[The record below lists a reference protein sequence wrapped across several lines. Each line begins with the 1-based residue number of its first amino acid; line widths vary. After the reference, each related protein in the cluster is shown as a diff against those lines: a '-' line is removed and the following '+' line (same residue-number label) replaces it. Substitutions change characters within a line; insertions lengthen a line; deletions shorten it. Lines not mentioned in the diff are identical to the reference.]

1 MSLKITL
8 KDYKPLLIPVFMF
21 STSLVWG
28 QEVIKGVVYD
38 ELGSPISNVTVK
50 QKGTNNS
57 VLSDSKGMY
66 SIELQPTGTL
76 SLVYSYDGY
85 PNMEEAVSG
94 RKVINFTY
102 KRAEKQIEEVVVIG
116 YGKVKKSDLTGSV
129 ASVSAKDLAATPAMN
144 ALQALQGRASGLNIV
159 TAGGAPG
166 AGANVTI
173 RGGASITQGTEPLY
187 IVDGFQLDNALNI
200 INPNDIESIDVLKG
214 ASAIAIYGARGSNGI
229 IVIKT
234 KSGKKGRTTINY
246 NSFMSFDMLSKK
258 LDMISN
264 AEQYVKYQYELA
276 QLGGKATQWSNV
288 FDNSLGTDSPGF
300 YTGAFN
306 RISNRYGSASAL
318 DWQEKMLGGT
328 GVTQNQNVNI
338 SAGNDKTQAF
348 ISYNYNKQ
356 DGLLQNF
363 NETRNSLRANINSEL
378 YKGIR
383 VDFSSM
389 FNSNSTNGGGAYSGM
404 KKILLQPIT
413 GGTKFTQ
420 DQLFNT
426 QTFPDYSALDS
437 GFDTENPFVET
448 QASRSNKLSRTFLA
462 NAGIEF
468 DFLKNFTFRTAGSY
482 NWSNSKSTS
491 FSDANSRAF
500 LTDPVNTG
508 INGSIANAESFRYQI
523 TNTLTYNKTFG
534 EKHKITALI
543 GQEAVYQ
550 ESEGNS
556 MRLIKFPIFNYG
568 LDDITN
574 ATVSD
579 KDVSHS
585 STSISSYFG
594 RVNYNYDDR
603 YLLTATLRRDGSSK
617 FGPKNRW
624 GTFPSVAAAWRVSQE
639 SFWQNS
645 KVNNIVNDLKFRFEY
660 GVTGNND
667 IGNSLYTTNLVLT
680 DYPINNTPGNPAYTT
695 SNTVGNPDLRWE
707 EMKATNIGIDL
718 ALFNNRIKLTSEFYR
733 NDVNGMLLPVGLPV
747 STGYSIQYQNI
758 AKMRNQ
764 GLEFTLNSINIKSAG
779 FRWSTD
785 ANIGFNKS
793 KVLALDGRDSRPFSV
808 GSNRSG
814 LVTYY
819 ATVGEELGDMYGYV
833 YQGIYTTDDF
843 IQAPNGTLTLKPGVV
858 KPSSGTPKPGDMKF
872 AADNEAG
879 DQFTRKLVKIGNGT
893 PDFIGGISNNF
904 SYKGFDLAIFMKFSV
919 GGDIYNATKQS
930 LSPYAL
936 YQNVPTE
943 FGNNYYHL
951 IDPNTGQATTNL
963 VRLKELNPNEDSSL
977 WSLSNTNT
985 ANIAYPSS
993 YYVEDGS
1000 YLRIAQLTLGYSFNK
1015 EFLQHVSLTNAR
1027 IYVTVNN
1034 LATITGYS
1042 GYDPE
1047 VSAASGVA
1055 VTPGYDTSSF
1065 PRSRSYVLGVNLT
1078 F

>member
-1 MSLKITL
+1 MSLIIKHKNI
-8 KDYKPLLIPVFMF
+8 KRIVFPAFML
-21 STSLVWG
+21 STSFVWG
-28 QEVIKGVVYD
+28 QKTVND
-38 ELGSPISNVTVK
+38 TVK
-50 QKGTNNS
+50 STK
-57 VLSDSKGMY
+57 D
-66 SIELQPTGTL
+66 
-76 SLVYSYDGY
+76 
-85 PNMEEAVSG
+85 
-94 RKVINFTY
+94 
-102 KRAEKQIEEVVVIG
+102 IEEVVVIG

-129 ASVSAKDLAATPAMN
+129 ASVSAKDLATTPAMN

-166 AGANVTI
+166 AGANITI

-234 KSGKKGRTTINY
+234 KTGKKGRVTINY

-258 LDMISN
+258 LDMVSN

-276 QLGGKATQWSNV
+276 QLGGNATKWSNA

-306 RISNRYGSASAL
+306 RIDNRYGSAPVL

-328 GVTQNQNVNI
+328 GLTQNQNVSV

-383 VDFSSM
+383 LDFSSM
-389 FNSNSTNGGGAYSGM
+389 FTSNSTNGGGEYSGM

-413 GGTKFTQ
+413 GGTLFTQ

-437 GFDTENPFVET
+437 SFDTENPYIET
-448 QASRSNKLSRTFLA
+448 AASTQNKRARTFLA
-462 NAGIEF
+462 NVGLEF
-468 DFLKNFTFRTAGSY
+468 DLLKDFTFRTAGSY
-482 NWSNSKSTS
+482 NWTNTKATS
-491 FSDANSRAF
+491 FSDKNSRAY
-500 LTDPVNTG
+500 LTDPINTG
-508 INGSIANAESFRYQI
+508 INGSIGNSEAYRYQI
-523 TNTLTYNKTFG
+523 TNTLTYNKTLG
-534 EKHKITALI
+534 EKHKLTALI
-543 GQEAVYQ
+543 GNEIIYQ
-550 ESEGNS
+550 ETESNNIT
-556 MRLIKFPIFNYG
+556 LIRFPSILNYG
-568 LDDITN
+568 LDDISN
-574 ATVSD
+574 ATVAD
-579 KDVSHS
+579 KDTDRS
-585 STSISSYFG
+585 SLSLLSYFA
-594 RVNYNYDDR
+594 RVNYNYDNR
-603 YLLTATLRRDGSSK
+603 YLLTGTIRRDGSSK
-617 FGPKNRW
+617 FGPDNRW
-624 GTFPSVAAAWRVSQE
+624 GVFPSVAAAWRVSE
-639 SFWQNS
+639 EGFWKNS
-645 KVNNIVNDLKFRFEY
+645 KIKNYINDLKFRFEY
-660 GVTGNND
+660 GIVGNNS
-667 IGNSLYTTNLVLT
+667 IPNNVFRTNVVGT
-680 DYPINNTPGNPAYTT
+680 DYPLN
-695 SNTVGNPDLRWE
+695 NTVGNLALVTSSVLGNRIVQWE
-707 EMKATNIGIDL
+707 EMRSTNIGVDL
-718 ALFNNRIKLTSEFYR
+718 ALFNNRIKLTSEFY
-733 NDVNGMLLPVGLPV
+733 NNNVSSMLLETVLPA
-747 STGYSIQYQNI
+747 STGYKSKFVNI
-758 AKMRNQ
+758 GSMKNTGM
-764 GLEFTLNSINIKSAG
+764 EFTLNSINLKTEN

-793 KVLALDGRDSRPFSV
+793 KVLSLDEGRTFRTFSV

-843 IQAPNGTLTLKPGVV
+843 NQEANGTLTLKPGVV
-858 KPSSGTPKPGDMKF
+858 KPASGTPKPGDMKF

-904 SYKGFDLAIFMKFSV
+904 SYKGFDLAVFLKFSV

-930 LSPYAL
+930 LSPYGM
-936 YQNVPTE
+936 YQNVPSE

-985 ANIAYPSS
+985 ANITYPSS

-1000 YLRIAQLTLGYSFNK
+1000 YLRISMVTLGYSFPK
-1015 EFLQHVSLTNAR
+1015 EFLNHIKLTNAR
-1027 IYVTVNN
+1027 IYATVNN

-1042 GYDPE
+1042 GFDPE
-1047 VSAASGVA
+1047 VSAASGVT
-1055 VTPGYDTSSF
+1055 VSPGYDNSSF
-1065 PRSRSYVLGVNLT
+1065 PRSRSYVLGINLT